1 MCEFTAEIRSRT
13 DFNASTKDDKSSLS
27 VLASVGDNT
36 GVSNTKRSEHELA
49 MVGKSICVIPS
60 QTRACLNAPD
70 TVFSLSS
77 MISTIT
83 LSMTP

>member
-13 DFNASTKDDKSSLS
+13 DFNASTKDGKSSLS

-49 MVGKSICVIPS
+49 IVGKSICVIPS
-60 QTRACLNAPD
+60 QIRACLNTHPI
-70 TVFSLSS
+70 LSS
-77 MISTIT
+77 
-83 LSMTP
+83 LCHR